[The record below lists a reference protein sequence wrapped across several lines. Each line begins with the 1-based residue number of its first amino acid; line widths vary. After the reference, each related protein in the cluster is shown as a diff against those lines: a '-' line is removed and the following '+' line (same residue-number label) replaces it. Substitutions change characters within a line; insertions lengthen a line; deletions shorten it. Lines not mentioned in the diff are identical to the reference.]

1 MDQGGDA
8 LTTTTRLE
16 QNIEEA
22 REYLNKIIGT
32 RYTWWKSGPV
42 PDRGPAWAKSGAP
55 PSPAEIREEGCFCAG
70 VPTLARR
77 AVGLPVPTLGNQL
90 YDGGICAYFG
100 SASNAAPIFPR
111 RGYFDVHDRTR
122 RFDLEEARRPWT
134 LIGRKFRDAY
144 DQGHVAIVLPNG
156 KVLQSYPAAGV
167 NDEVTLERS
176 HSGDYYE
183 VMVFAEDWL
192 LPLDYKESEGK
203 DHGEIQNGERTKHR
217 PDRPAPKKPERE
229 VEEREVE
236 EREVP
241 LFTARQLS
249 EMSGNQDLD
258 VLEKYREALIPAM
271 RKAGVTTPLRMAA
284 FFGNVMVE
292 TAALKTLEEYGNE
305 TYFRYGPKGGDGL
318 YLGNEWRYHGRGFLM
333 NTWKDAYANLSK
345 VLDVDLVSH
354 PDLLER
360 PDYAARA
367 AMWFWDRHDLNS
379 YADKG
384 NFRAVAAIINTGQ
397 ATGTPNHW
405 TDRLQFYDRAK
416 RVLSNGSGRG
426 TDSEKS
432 DREKLDRDGFNSER
446 LPYINLAAVG
456 QADET
461 VAFILA
467 AEIRKAGVGVTVTNG
482 ADNVF
487 ALAKKIR
494 PERLGNRQLWIL
506 GRPALDACG
515 EYGDLANWPVSPKTD
530 YYDLAGKSLTG
541 TCGRAAELVDEKVK
555 RGIGQRFLE
564 EMGMAEPGPTRS
576 RLPAPKTRQDKE
588 LDVNRET
595 DDRRARREEGAVG
608 SRYNPKSEAREDR
621 EERRDGDG
629 HTEPVA
635 SIDKLAEE
643 DLEEIGRK
651 VLQLVSSVRSHNGQ
665 SKTPQTESPPPEEG
679 D

>member
-1 MDQGGDA
+1 M
-8 LTTTTRLE
+8 TTVTKLE
-16 QNIEEA
+16 RNIDEA
-22 REYLNKIIGT
+22 REYIDKIIGT
-32 RYTWWKSGPV
+32 RYTWWRSGPV
-42 PDRGPAWAKSGAP
+42 PDRGPAWAKNGAP
-55 PSPAEIREEGCFCAG
+55 PSPAEIRKEGCFCAG

-100 SASNAAPIFPR
+100 SANDAAPVFPR
-111 RGYFDVHDRTR
+111 RGYFDVHDRAR
-122 RFDLEEARRPWT
+122 PFDLEEAARHPWT

-144 DQGHVAIVLPNG
+144 DQGHAAIVLPGG

-176 HSGDYYE
+176 HAGGYYE
-183 VMVFAEDWL
+183 VMVFPEDWL
-192 LPLDYKESEGK
+192 LPLDYKESG
-203 DHGEIQNGERTKHR
+203 DDDSGETRNGDGPKRR
-217 PDRPAPKKPERE
+217 PDREKPERE
-229 VEEREVE
+229 KPEREEE

-258 VLEKYREALIPAM
+258 VLEKYREALVPAM
-271 RKAGVTTPLRMAA
+271 RKAGITTPLRMAA

-305 TYFRYGPKGGDGL
+305 SYFRYGPQGGDGL

-333 NTWKDAYANLSK
+333 NTWKAAYANLSK
-345 VLDVDLVSH
+345 VLDADLVSN

-367 AMWFWDRHDLNS
+367 ATWFWDRHDLNS

-384 NFRAVAAIINTGQ
+384 NFRAVAAIINTGR

-405 TDRLQFYDRAK
+405 TERLQYYDRAK
-416 RVLSNGSGRG
+416 RVLSNGSGGRP
-426 TDSEKS
+426 DSEKP
-432 DREKLDRDGFNSER
+432 DREELDRDGFNRER

-467 AEIRKAGVGVTVTNG
+467 AEIRRAGVGVTVTNG
-482 ADNVF
+482 ADNVY

-541 TCGRAAELVDEKVK
+541 TCSRAAELADEKAK
-555 RGIGQRFLE
+555 RGVGQRFLE
-564 EMGMAEPGPTRS
+564 EMGMAEPGPERS
-576 RLPAPKTRQDKE
+576 RLPAPKTRQDE
-588 LDVNRET
+588 EPERNGNGSRE
-595 DDRRARREEGAVG
+595 RREERAEGG
-608 SRYNPKSEAREDR
+608 QSNPRPAA
-621 EERRDGDG
+621 RRDESREGG
-629 HTEPVA
+629 HDEPA
-635 SIDKLAEE
+635 GSMEKLTDE

-651 VLQLVSSVRSHNGQ
+651 VLQLVSGVRGHNGR
-665 SKTPQTESPPPEEG
+665 SEAASTESGTHEEG